1 MASIWKPSKP
11 LRGVKP
17 CAWPL
22 ARLNTRAIEQRINA
36 DSSDYAGPHLPCR
49 CGEPVRYA
57 GCRAKSFQ
65 SVLGEIRPERA
76 YYHCRSCRSG
86 FCPRDLVLRIEKT
99 CLSPAVSRMVGRV
112 GAMVSFEE
120 GRQLL
125 EELAGLRIDASQVE
139 RGAESLGVEIAA
151 DERRYTEPLEEKS
164 LPPKLYIPMRA
175 VELAERAARQPDGSA
190 KTRVVKLCV
199 IWSAEGRNSKE
210 CLCATLA
217 RLLIE
222 AAIEIAASP
231 DGVERSAFAER
242 VLHEAARRRFCD
254 APRRAIIGD
263 GAPWIWNWIWNMDME
278 CRARI
283 VPRRDPDRRPIPRQ
297 RNSTPNGTVDLWN
310 RQGAEPDMGYSALH
324 GTGQRQIARHCD
336 DLRPYVAS
344 CPAAAKCLI
353 YLCRNRSRMRY
364 LKLRAQGLCTSS
376 GVVEA
381 GCKVA
386 IGARL
391 KRAGMHWT
399 RKGAKR
405 HHRPPL
411 LPSQW

>member
-1 MASIWKPSKP
+1 
-11 LRGVKP
+11 
-17 CAWPL
+17 
-22 ARLNTRAIEQRINA
+22 
-36 DSSDYAGPHLPCR
+36 
-49 CGEPVRYA
+49 
-57 GCRAKSFQ
+57 
-65 SVLGEIRPERA
+65 
-76 YYHCRSCRSG
+76 
-86 FCPRDLVLRIEKT
+86 
-99 CLSPAVSRMVGRV
+99 
-112 GAMVSFEE
+112 
-120 GRQLL
+120 
-125 EELAGLRIDASQVE
+125 
-139 RGAESLGVEIAA
+139 
-151 DERRYTEPLEEKS
+151 
-164 LPPKLYIPMRA
+164 MRA

-199 IWSAEGRNSKE
+199 IWSAEGRDSE
-210 CLCATLA
+210 GVPMRDPGSVTYS
-217 RLLIE
+217 

-324 GTGQRQIARHCD
+324 GTGQRQIARHCACSATVRRLMPGRSQMP
-336 DLRPYVAS
+336 DLPLPQSQSNALSKTPGARTLYF
-344 CPAAAKCLI
+344 I
-353 YLCRNRSRMRY
+353 RCRRSRMQSRY
-364 LKLRAQGLCTSS
+364 RRPPKTRRNALDTQG
-376 GVVEA
+376 
-381 GCKVA
+381 
-386 IGARL
+386 RQ
-391 KRAGMHWT
+391 
-399 RKGAKR
+399 R